1 MTRSKGNRARFTKKA
16 LEKPRSALPIL
27 LGSDQDGGCEV
38 VQLHGDLQ
46 NLRCTLCQKKC
57 NWEEGREDTLL
68 AGVAPECSACRA
80 ADCDRRDRGKRGTAV
95 GRLRPNIV
103 LYGEEHPSA
112 DMLSQITT
120 HDLRLTPDVLL
131 VLGTSL
137 KVHGLKIMV
146 KEFAKAVHAR
156 AGGKG
161 KVIFVNLTKPPESVW
176 NGVLDYHIA
185 MDCDAWVEDL
195 RVRRPDVWHQQ
206 GELKLPITKRVNTK
220 QITATNMKP
229 QFAKGDED
237 KENAQAL
244 ELTRNLATPIVEG
257 ELITPLSK
265 SLKRSF
271 SSEETPSKRPKHLPT
286 PPSSGRKPLY
296 EYKALRTPAFALNE
310 NFRPSTPSKR
320 RKTSIAVWEDA
331 EASPG
336 LEIPNSEEDELS
348 YDEKCIVMG
357 KRVTGF

>member
-1 MTRSKGNRARFTKKA
+1 MTRSKGNRARFTKKV

-38 VQLHGDLQ
+38 VQLHGDLED
-46 NLRCTLCQKKC
+46 LRCTLCQKKC
-57 NWEEGREDTLL
+57 NWEEGRENTLL

-80 ADCDRRDRGKRGTAV
+80 ADCDRRGRGKRGTAV

-120 HDLRLTPDVLL
+120 HDLRLAPDVLL

-195 RVRRPDVWHQQ
+195 RVRRPDIWHQQ
-206 GELKLPITKRVNTK
+206 GELKLPMMKRVNRK
-220 QITATNMKP
+220 QTTATNMKP
-229 QFAKGDED
+229 HFAKGDED
-237 KENAQAL
+237 KENVQAL
-244 ELTRNLATPIVEG
+244 DLTPNLATPIVEG
-257 ELITPLSK
+257 ELITPFSK

-271 SSEETPSKRPKHLPT
+271 TSAETPSKRPKHFPT

-296 EYKALRTPAFALNE
+296 DYKALKTPAFALNE
-310 NFRPSTPSKR
+310 NFRPSMPSKR
-320 RKTSIAVWEDA
+320 RKISIAVWEDA
-331 EASPG
+331 EASHRH
-336 LEIPNSEEDELS
+336 EIPNSEEDES
-348 YDEKCIVMG
+348 KY
-357 KRVTGF
+357 